1 MFGAA
6 IGLVLFSYLV
16 PSGPKMIGM
25 YRSSRLSKMAE
36 HNQDV
41 MQDIGA
47 TPVATS
53 TTGSTTIVN
62 KPLTTCLSYAA
73 PKITSEKQFLQL
85 MKSHHETDI
94 LMATQMVLLPVSH
107 PETKTLAKNII
118 NEQNTE
124 LKMLRDWLAAW
135 K

>member
-1 MFGAA
+1 MVFGAA
-6 IGLVLFSYLV
+6 IGLALFSYLV

-36 HNQDV
+36 YNQNTI
-41 MQDIGA
+41 QDMGTTIA
-47 TPVATS
+47 S
-53 TTGSTTIVN
+53 TTGLTTVSN
-62 KPLTTCLSYAA
+62 KTLTTCSGYAT

-94 LMATQMVLLPVSH
+94 LMATQMVLLPTMH